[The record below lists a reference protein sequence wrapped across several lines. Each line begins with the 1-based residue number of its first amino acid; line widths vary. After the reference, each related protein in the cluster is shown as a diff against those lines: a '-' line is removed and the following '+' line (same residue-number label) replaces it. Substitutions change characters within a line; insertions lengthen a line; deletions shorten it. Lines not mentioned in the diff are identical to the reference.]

1 MKQVKLKHKY
11 KIACEHKNNIVIAK
25 KKKKRDI
32 PQYSQASI
40 KKVRKGQRIYAT
52 PEITEP
58 GINRSF

>member
-11 KIACEHKNNIVIAK
+11 KIACEHKNNIVRAK
-25 KKKKRDI
+25 KSDI
-32 PQYSQASI
+32 PQYSKASI